1 MELDLG
7 AQTNESN
14 KYKKVS
20 DLDMYQKVALTT
32 AIYPREQAIIYPT
45 LGLTGEAGEVA
56 NKVKK
61 IIRDGSDSKDEKL
74 VSEIKSE
81 IGDCLWYIA
90 VLANDFDIKLSDIAS
105 ANIEKLA
112 TRKSKGTIH
121 GSGFTDRAKATQ
133 SINKIKGSGK
143 THAHKMQAAI
153 AMSQRAKVAS
163 ERAKDPEKKKDL
175 ASAHR
180 VYQQYI
186 NQNKKKD

>member
-1 MELDLG
+1 MNGQLELDLG
-7 AQTNESN
+7 AQSNVSN

-74 VSEIKSE
+74 VSEIKAE

-90 VLANDFDIKLSDIAS
+90 VLADDIGCKLSYIA
-105 ANIEKLA
+105 NTNLVKLA
-112 TRKSKGTIH
+112 NRKEKCTIG
-121 GSGFTDRAKATQ
+121 GSGDKR
-133 SINKIKGSGK
+133 
-143 THAHKMQAAI
+143 
-153 AMSQRAKVAS
+153 
-163 ERAKDPEKKKDL
+163 
-175 ASAHR
+175 
-180 VYQQYI
+180 
-186 NQNKKKD
+186 

>member
-1 MELDLG
+1 MNGQMELDLG

-90 VLANDFDIKLSDIAS
+90 VLANDFNIKLSDRS
-105 ANIEKLA
+105 
-112 TRKSKGTIH
+112 
-121 GSGFTDRAKATQ
+121 D
-133 SINKIKGSGK
+133 
-143 THAHKMQAAI
+143 
-153 AMSQRAKVAS
+153 
-163 ERAKDPEKKKDL
+163 D
-175 ASAHR
+175 
-180 VYQQYI
+180 
-186 NQNKKKD
+186 

>member
-1 MELDLG
+1 MTGQLELDLG
-7 AQTNESN
+7 AQSNESN

-61 IIRDGSDSKDEKL
+61 IIRDGSDKNDDSL

-90 VLANDFDIKLSDIAS
+90 VLASDFNIKLSDIAS
-105 ANIEKLA
+105 ANLEKLA
-112 TRKSKGTIH
+112 IRKKNNTIH
-121 GSGFTDRAKATQ
+121 GSGDDR
-133 SINKIKGSGK
+133 
-143 THAHKMQAAI
+143 
-153 AMSQRAKVAS
+153 
-163 ERAKDPEKKKDL
+163 
-175 ASAHR
+175 
-180 VYQQYI
+180 
-186 NQNKKKD
+186 

>member
-1 MELDLG
+1 MNGQLELELG
-7 AQTNESN
+7 AQSNESN

-61 IIRDGSDSKDEKL
+61 IIRDGSNKNDNSM

-90 VLANDFDIKLSDIAS
+90 VLADDIGCKLSDIA
-105 ANIEKLA
+105 NTNLIKLA
-112 TRKSKGTIH
+112 NRKEKGTIG
-121 GSGFTDRAKATQ
+121 GSGDKR
-133 SINKIKGSGK
+133 
-143 THAHKMQAAI
+143 
-153 AMSQRAKVAS
+153 
-163 ERAKDPEKKKDL
+163 
-175 ASAHR
+175 
-180 VYQQYI
+180 
-186 NQNKKKD
+186 

>member
-1 MELDLG
+1 MNGQLELDLG
-7 AQTNESN
+7 AQSNESN

-61 IIRDGSDSKDEKL
+61 IIRDGSNKNDDSM

-90 VLANDFDIKLSDIAS
+90 VLADDIGCKLSDIAN
-105 ANIEKLA
+105 ANLIKLA
-112 TRKSKGTIH
+112 NRKEKGTIH
-121 GSGFTDRAKATQ
+121 GSGDKR
-133 SINKIKGSGK
+133 
-143 THAHKMQAAI
+143 
-153 AMSQRAKVAS
+153 
-163 ERAKDPEKKKDL
+163 
-175 ASAHR
+175 
-180 VYQQYI
+180 
-186 NQNKKKD
+186 

>member
-1 MELDLG
+1 MNGQLELDLG
-7 AQTNESN
+7 AQSNESN

-74 VSEIKSE
+74 VSEIKAE

-90 VLANDFDIKLSDIAS
+90 VLASDFNIKLSDIAS

-112 TRKSKGTIH
+112 LRQKNNTIH
-121 GSGFTDRAKATQ
+121 GSGDDR
-133 SINKIKGSGK
+133 
-143 THAHKMQAAI
+143 
-153 AMSQRAKVAS
+153 
-163 ERAKDPEKKKDL
+163 
-175 ASAHR
+175 
-180 VYQQYI
+180 
-186 NQNKKKD
+186 

>member
-1 MELDLG
+1 MTGQLELELG
-7 AQTNESN
+7 AQSNESN

-74 VSEIKSE
+74 VSEIKAE

-105 ANIEKLA
+105 TNLEKLA
-112 TRKSKGTIH
+112 NRKKNNTIH
-121 GSGFTDRAKATQ
+121 GSGDTR
-133 SINKIKGSGK
+133 
-143 THAHKMQAAI
+143 
-153 AMSQRAKVAS
+153 
-163 ERAKDPEKKKDL
+163 
-175 ASAHR
+175 
-180 VYQQYI
+180 
-186 NQNKKKD
+186 

>member
-1 MELDLG
+1 MTGQLELDLG
-7 AQTNESN
+7 AQSNESN

-20 DLDMYQKVALTT
+20 DFDMYQKVALTT

-74 VSEIKSE
+74 VSEIKAE

-105 ANIEKLA
+105 TNLEKLA
-112 TRKSKGTIH
+112 NRKKNNTTH
-121 GSGFTDRAKATQ
+121 GSGDTR
-133 SINKIKGSGK
+133 
-143 THAHKMQAAI
+143 
-153 AMSQRAKVAS
+153 
-163 ERAKDPEKKKDL
+163 
-175 ASAHR
+175 
-180 VYQQYI
+180 
-186 NQNKKKD
+186 

>member
-1 MELDLG
+1 MTGQLELDLG
-7 AQTNESN
+7 AQSNESN

-61 IIRDGSDSKDEKL
+61 IIRDGSNFKDEKL
-74 VSEIKSE
+74 VSEIKAE

-90 VLANDFDIKLSDIAS
+90 VLASDFDIKLSDIAS

-121 GSGFTDRAKATQ
+121 GSGDNR
-133 SINKIKGSGK
+133 
-143 THAHKMQAAI
+143 
-153 AMSQRAKVAS
+153 
-163 ERAKDPEKKKDL
+163 
-175 ASAHR
+175 
-180 VYQQYI
+180 
-186 NQNKKKD
+186 